1 MPSAS
6 NTAYAAAKREP
17 PYSDRTLVI
26 DAGHGG
32 ADGGAVSAGGARE
45 SEINLDIALR
55 LYMLAGFLGERAVLT
70 RSSEDIAYSDEAVT
84 VREKKRD
91 DMKQR
96 LAIIH
101 STENA
106 VLVSIHQNKFDTPG
120 PSGAQV
126 IYAPDDESGA
136 LGETVQNALT
146 EYLWR
151 GNRQGA
157 VRDNGAIYLLNNAAC
172 PAILIEC
179 GFLSNPAEE
188 ALLLTGRYRARV
200 AAAIAGALRR

>member
-1 MPSAS
+1 MAHAPDASA
-6 NTAYAAAKREP
+6 AAAKRGA
-17 PYSDRTLVI
+17 PYSERTLVI

-32 ADGGAVSAGGARE
+32 ADGGAVSTGGALE

-70 RSSEDIAYSDEAVT
+70 RSGEDIAYSEDALT

-91 DMKQR
+91 DMKKR
-96 LAIIH
+96 LAVIH

-126 IYAPDDESGA
+126 IYAPDDESRA
-136 LGETVQNALT
+136 LGETVQNALM
-146 EYLWR
+146 EFLGQ

-200 AAAIAGALRR
+200 AAAIAGALRQ